1 MIRYLTRNELNINKY
16 NDCINKALNSRI
28 YAYSWY
34 LDAVT
39 NKNWDV
45 LVLNDFEAVMPLP
58 KRRKYFINYIYLPA
72 WVQQLGVFSM
82 NKIDESLIENFIQE
96 IPKKFKL
103 IDVVFNSENSF
114 QHKNRNLRSNYI
126 LSLNKPYKAIYE
138 NFKKGRKGSIKKA
151 ESFNLELV
159 ENYQHTDIIELFKL
173 NKGVKL
179 NKSPSDYELLAV
191 LIKEALI
198 LDLVDCI
205 AVLNTNGE
213 LIGGAF
219 FLKDKQRITYLFS
232 SINDEGR
239 EKQAM
244 SFLLNHMLKKYSNTE
259 YIFDFEGS
267 MINEIASFF
276 KSFGAIKE
284 TYYHF
289 NIRRLF

>member
-1 MIRYLTRNELNINKY
+1 M
-16 NDCINKALNSRI
+16 
-28 YAYSWY
+28 
-34 LDAVT
+34 
-39 NKNWDV
+39 
-45 LVLNDFEAVMPLP
+45 
-58 KRRKYFINYIYLPA
+58 
-72 WVQQLGVFSM
+72 
-82 NKIDESLIENFIQE
+82 
-96 IPKKFKL
+96 
-103 IDVVFNSENSF
+103 
-114 QHKNRNLRSNYI
+114 
-126 LSLNKPYKAIYE
+126 
-138 NFKKGRKGSIKKA
+138 
-151 ESFNLELV
+151 
-159 ENYQHTDIIELFKL
+159 FKL

-179 NKSPSDYELLAV
+179 NKSPTDYELLAV
-191 LIKEALI
+191 LIKEAII
-198 LDLVDCI
+198 LELVDCI
-205 AVLNTNGE
+205 AVLNSNGE

-219 FLKDKQRITYLFS
+219 FLKNKQRITYLFS